1 MPVRAISA
9 QHKTAMK
16 LVTWNCAMALHKK
29 HEKLLKFDADI
40 MVIQECSRA
49 FIKQSG
55 RSQGWSSA
63 WFGKN
68 LNKGLGVI
76 AKAPWT
82 IREARA
88 LKPKW
93 IAKLVIGGPV
103 PLELYPVWAC
113 ASDRRGENY
122 IGQVHLLL
130 DILERTNPSSST
142 IIVGD
147 FNSNS
152 VWDGGRRIKD
162 HSAAV
167 SRLRK
172 LGMESA
178 YHAFFKQIQGAER
191 HPTLWFTKNKK
202 KVYHID
208 YAFLS
213 AKLSARLRRV
223 EVGHH
228 KEWLSISDHA
238 PVLVELDV

>member
-1 MPVRAISA
+1 
-9 QHKTAMK
+9 MK

-29 HEKLLKFDADI
+29 HEKLLIFDADI
-40 MVIQECSRA
+40 LVIQECSRE
-49 FIKQSG
+49 FIRQIN
-55 RSQGWSSA
+55 RIDGWSSA

-68 LNKGLGVI
+68 PNKGLAVI
-76 AKAPWT
+76 VRAPWN
-82 IREARA
+82 IREAKA

-93 IAKLVIGGPV
+93 IAKVIIDGPA
-103 PLELYPVWAC
+103 PLELFPVWAC
-113 ASDRRGENY
+113 TSERRAESY

-130 DILERTNPSSST
+130 DILERTPSLTST
-142 IIVGD
+142 IIIGD

-152 VWDGGRRIKD
+152 IWDGGRRIND

-178 YHAFFKQIQGAER
+178 YHAFFKQTQGAEQ
-191 HPTLWFTKNKK
+191 HPTFWFTKNKK

-213 AKLSARLRRV
+213 EELFSKLKHV
-223 EVGHH
+223 EVGHR
-228 KEWLSISDHA
+228 KDWLPLSDHA
-238 PVLVELDV
+238 PILVELDL

>member
-1 MPVRAISA
+1 
-9 QHKTAMK
+9 MK

-29 HEKLLKFDADI
+29 REKLLQFDADI
-40 MVIQECSRA
+40 MVIQECSRK
-49 FIKQSG
+49 FIKQIN
-55 RSQGWSSA
+55 RTEGWSSA

-68 LNKGLGVI
+68 LNKVLAVI
-76 AKAPWT
+76 VKAQWT

-88 LKPKW
+88 LQPKW
-93 IAKLVIGGPV
+93 IAKLIIDGPL
-103 PLELYPVWAC
+103 PLELFPVWAC
-113 ASDRRGENY
+113 VSNRRAESY

-130 DILERTNPSSST
+130 DILERANPFHST

-152 VWDGGRRIKD
+152 IWDGGRRIKD

-167 SRLRK
+167 SRLRN

-178 YHAFFKQIQGAER
+178 YHAFFNQTQGAEE
-191 HPTLWFTKNKK
+191 HPTFWFTKNKK

-213 AKLSARLRRV
+213 EKLISKLKRV

-228 KEWLSISDHA
+228 KDWLALSDHA

>member
-1 MPVRAISA
+1 
-9 QHKTAMK
+9 MK

-29 HEKLLKFDADI
+29 HEKLLTFGADI
-40 MVIQECSRA
+40 MVIQECSRK
-49 FIKQSG
+49 FIRQTN
-55 RSQGWSSA
+55 RIEGWSSA

-76 AKAPWT
+76 VKAPWM
-82 IREARA
+82 IREAKA

-93 IAKLVIGGPV
+93 IAKLLIDGPV
-103 PLELYPVWAC
+103 PLELFPVWAC
-113 ASDRRGENY
+113 PGERRAESY

-130 DILERTNPSSST
+130 DILERSNRSIPT

-152 VWDGGRRIKD
+152 IWDGGRRIND

-167 SRLRK
+167 GRLRE

-178 YHAFFKQIQGAER
+178 YHAFFKQSQGTEK
-191 HPTLWFTKNKK
+191 HPTFWFTKNTK

-213 AKLSARLRRV
+213 EELFSKLKRV

-228 KEWLSISDHA
+228 KDWLSLSDHA
-238 PVLVELDV
+238 PMLVELHM